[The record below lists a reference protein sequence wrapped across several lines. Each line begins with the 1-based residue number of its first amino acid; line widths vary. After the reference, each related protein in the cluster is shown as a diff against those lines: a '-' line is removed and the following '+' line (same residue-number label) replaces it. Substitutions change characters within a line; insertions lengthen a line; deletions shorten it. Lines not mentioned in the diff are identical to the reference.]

1 MTDSPL
7 AQWRRLI
14 DDRRQWKLT
23 PDYHRAELEGLAR
36 KAMELRMI
44 DQGEFVE
51 MCEIAEAGRLTVL
64 EDLAHQAFQRA
75 GVYDVVAEGT
85 GELLGEILSGTF
97 MSVPPEPRGILGRV
111 TYNEHGQLAMFSGSP
126 AAWMGDVCGLTWT
139 RSDGQQALLV
149 ETGRIVAG
157 KAVRAIGDADSF
169 RLALDAHQVAQEE
182 GNAERVKTLALQIEL
197 GRFRICPKCRDS
209 FAEREDCAMCAGR
222 GLVEKEWSGI

>member
-36 KAMELRMI
+36 KALGLRMI

-75 GVYDVVAEGT
+75 GVYDVIAEGT

-97 MSVPPEPRGILGRV
+97 MSVPPEPRGILGRI
-111 TYNEHGQLAMFSGSP
+111 TYDDAGQLAMFDGSP
-126 AAWMGDVCGLTWT
+126 AEWKGDVRGLTWT
-139 RSDGQQALLV
+139 RRDGQQARLIEV
-149 ETGRIVAG
+149 GRIVAG
-157 KAVRAIGDADSF
+157 KVVRAITDADAF

-182 GNAERVKTLALQIEL
+182 GDAARANALALLIEL
-197 GRFRICPKCRDS
+197 GRFRRCPTCRDS
-209 FAEREDCAMCAGR
+209 FADKEDCAMCAGR
-222 GLVEKEWSGI
+222 GLVEKEWSSV

>member
-14 DDRRQWKLT
+14 DDRRRWKLT
-23 PDYHRAELEGLAR
+23 PDYHRDELEGLAR
-36 KAMELRMI
+36 KALDLRMI

-64 EDLAHQAFQRA
+64 EDLAHEAFQRA

-97 MSVPPEPRGILGRV
+97 LSVPPEPREILGRI
-111 TYNEHGQLAMFSGSP
+111 TYDDAGQLAMFDGSP
-126 AAWMGDVCGLTWT
+126 AEWKGDVRGLTWT
-139 RSDGQQALLV
+139 RKDGQQARLIEV
-149 ETGRIVAG
+149 GRIIAG
-157 KAVRAIGDADSF
+157 KVVRAITDADAF

-182 GNAERVKTLALQIEL
+182 GDTARAKALALQIEL
-197 GRFRICPKCRDS
+197 GRFRRCPICRDS
-209 FAEREDCAMCAGR
+209 FAEREDCATCAGR

>member
-36 KAMELRMI
+36 KALELRLI

-51 MCEIAEAGRLTVL
+51 MCEIADAGRLTVL
-64 EDLAHQAFQRA
+64 EDLAHQAFQRT
-75 GVYDVVAEGT
+75 VLYDVVAEGT

-157 KAVRAIGDADSF
+157 KVVRAITDADAF
-169 RLALDAHQVAQEE
+169 RVALDAHQVAREE
-182 GNAERVKTLALQIEL
+182 SSSEFEKKMALMIEL
-197 GRFRICPKCRDS
+197 AQFRVCPECRNKFS
-209 FAEREDCAMCAGR
+209 KRESCGACAGR
-222 GLVEKEWSGI
+222 GFTPKPDTLG

>member
-1 MTDSPL
+1 
-7 AQWRRLI
+7 
-14 DDRRQWKLT
+14 
-23 PDYHRAELEGLAR
+23 
-36 KAMELRMI
+36 MI

-64 EDLAHQAFQRA
+64 EDLAHQAFQRS
-75 GVYDVVAEGT
+75 GIYDVVAEGT

-111 TYNEHGQLAMFSGSP
+111 TYDEHGQLAMFSGSP
-126 AAWMGDVCGLTWT
+126 AAWMGDICGLTWT

-157 KAVRAIGDADSF
+157 KAVRAIADADSF

-182 GNAERVKTLALQIEL
+182 GDTTQAKAWALRIEI
-197 GRFRICPKCRDS
+197 GHFSRCSKCGDRFAD
-209 FAEREDCAMCAGR
+209 REDCDVCAG
-222 GLVEKEWSGI
+222 LGIVPRSAKAMERFKGAPS

>member
-14 DDRRQWKLT
+14 DDKRQWKLT

-36 KAMELRMI
+36 KALELRMI

-64 EDLAHQAFQRA
+64 EDLAHQDFQRA
-75 GVYDVVAEGT
+75 GAYDVVAEGT

-97 MSVPPEPRGILGRV
+97 LSVPPEPREILGRV
-111 TYNEHGQLAMFSGSP
+111 IYDEHGQLAIFSGSP
-126 AAWMGDVCGLTWT
+126 AAWMGDVCGLTWK
-139 RSDGQQALLV
+139 RMDGQQALLV

-157 KAVRAIGDADSF
+157 KAVRAITDADSF

-182 GNAERVKTLALQIEL
+182 SDTARVKALALQIDL
-197 GRFRICPKCRDS
+197 GRFRICPECQDRFADRDDCETCRS
-209 FAEREDCAMCAGR
+209 
-222 GLVEKEWSGI
+222 LGIVPKAL